1 MTLTVPIPGKKD
13 KIKAFYIPYDM
24 MNPTYSNFVGDIS
37 LRESDTM
44 ATYRSMIA
52 EKMELN

>member
-24 MNPTYSNFVGDIS
+24 MNPTYSNFVGDLS